1 MILTFPMKVILN
13 DIATAT
19 TATFYL
25 CEKIEFDEVI
35 YYQRFKCKNYY
46 SGIIFSWSSD
56 YKKNQH
62 S

>member
-13 DIATAT
+13 DIANAT

-46 SGIIFSWSSD
+46 SVIIFS
-56 YKKNQH
+56 
-62 S
+62 